1 MAKKERVETTFN
13 PEVKKEEVVAPV
25 AESQETMY
33 ESEAY
38 GNPRPDQGTK
48 TTVMKTVGIGG
59 PVPIVAPKH
68 NTIQLQPI
76 IVPLAVVPYMSQDSS
91 VLRTD
96 GKPEG
101 VAADGGSYAAVEFDA
116 ARMQAE
122 KRTAVRRMSAVFRV
136 YSLIT
141 FLVAAIIA
149 PLPYLLDGSFS
160 FEEIF
165 ATKEVE
171 TDEELLDKLLDMSE
185 KQENSSA
192 EKASAGIGG
201 ENRNIYITG
210 SHQNDH
216 AGEVNDGA
224 KQIEGVYG

>member
-1 MAKKERVETTFN
+1 MSAWILGIAGVIALTALAEILLPEGETAKYIKGV
-13 PEVKKEEVVAPV
+13 
-25 AESQETMY
+25 
-33 ESEAY
+33 
-38 GNPRPDQGTK
+38 
-48 TTVMKTVGIGG
+48 
-59 PVPIVAPKH
+59 
-68 NTIQLQPI
+68 
-76 IVPLAVVPYMSQDSS
+76 LAV
-91 VLRTD
+91 
-96 GKPEG
+96 
-101 VAADGGSYAAVEFDA
+101 F
-116 ARMQAE
+116 
-122 KRTAVRRMSAVFRV
+122 
-136 YSLIT
+136 I
-141 FLVAAIIA
+141 VAAIIA

-192 EKASAGIGG
+192 EKASVGIGG